1 MLVREIDESQVV
13 TMDQDNAYAVFV
25 TYVEIYNNSV
35 YDLLEDD
42 DIRAKYV
49 SFTFKGVFWSDEAFF
64 HTYLLTFHLVV
75 KKFQPYMIIINVFF
89 VGRP

>member
-1 MLVREIDESQVV
+1 MREVDESQIV
-13 TMDQDNAYAVFV
+13 TVDQDNAYAVFV

-49 SFTFKGVFWSDEAFF
+49 YRVTSNF
-64 HTYLLTFHLVV
+64 
-75 KKFQPYMIIINVFF
+75 IN
-89 VGRP
+89 